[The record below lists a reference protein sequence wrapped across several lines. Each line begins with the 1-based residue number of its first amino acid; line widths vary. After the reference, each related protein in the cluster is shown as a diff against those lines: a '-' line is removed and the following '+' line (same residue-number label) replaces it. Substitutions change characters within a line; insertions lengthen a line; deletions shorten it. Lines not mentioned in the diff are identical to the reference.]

1 MLDVHP
7 PHSPTHTWKDFF
19 IHIAT
24 IVVGLL
30 IAVGLEQAV
39 EAIHHHHQRDEAR
52 ERLVE
57 EIKQNA
63 VIAKDN
69 SYALHQHEQHV
80 TQALQ
85 VLVRLRTHS
94 LLPTDHIITARA
106 WAPAKV
112 AAWKTARA
120 DGAASYLSADE
131 QAFFELANW
140 DAEQFNLSSSDAT
153 ASIGRGAI
161 VINQS
166 RLFKSAPSPPN
177 AQEIYFGHQGDA
189 AAEELDVARHAVGV
203 EALSQLTPAQ
213 IDRLEQSLESSLF
226 DDEYLLSD
234 CRYLIS
240 FADRRNTITPGK

>member
-30 IAVGLEQAV
+30 IAVGLEQTV
-39 EAIHHHHQRDEAR
+39 EVIHHHHQRDEAR

-63 VIAKDN
+63 ATARDN
-69 SYALHQHEQHV
+69 AYALHQHERHL
-80 TQALQ
+80 TEALQ
-85 VLVRLRTHS
+85 VLARLRTHS
-94 LLPTDHIITARA
+94 LLPTDHVITARA
-106 WAPAKV
+106 WDPVKV

-140 DAEQFNLSSSDAT
+140 DAEQFNLFSSDAT
-153 ASIGRGAI
+153 TSLGRGAI

-166 RLFKSAPSPPN
+166 RIANPVPPRPN
-177 AQEIYFGHQGDA
+177 AKEIYFGHQGDA
-189 AAEELDVARHAVGV
+189 AAEELSISQRSVGAEV
-203 EALSQLTPAQ
+203 LSKLTPAQ
-213 IDRLEQSLESSLF
+213 IDRLELTLEASLY
-226 DDEYLLSD
+226 DDESLLND
-234 CRYLIS
+234 CSHLIS
-240 FADRRNTITPGK
+240 FADRLNTITPGK